1 MPLATEI
8 FPDQFI
14 SSEHFA
20 AGAMMTIRIEDVTAT
35 KVKDK
40 AKGDVPKGIA
50 HFTPLDKW
58 ATALSARQWMFPK
71 TMSHC
76 LRAMFGDY
84 TEQWIGKRVTLR
96 VDMIDEPGNRERKQ
110 IGAIRV
116 HGSPDI
122 ADRIVI
128 RVKLGLGRV
137 DIALVPTVDP
147 SAKTSDPASDAR
159 KTLAVRLAEDVKNG
173 AEEPYVRAACDE
185 SGVCSAEFVE
195 RLVARLFPKSETPA
209 G

>member
-20 AGAMMTIRIEDVTAT
+20 AGAMMTIRIEDVSAT

-40 AKGDVPKGIA
+40 AKGDMPKGIV

-58 ATALSARQWMFPK
+58 AQPLSARQWMFPK
-71 TMSHC
+71 TMNHC

-122 ADRIVI
+122 TDRIVI

-137 DIALVPTVDP
+137 DIALVPTIDP
-147 SAKTSDPASDAR
+147 SAKASDPASDAR
-159 KTLAVRLAEDVKNG
+159 KALAVKLAEDVKNG
-173 AEEPYVRAACDE
+173 AEVAFVRAACEE

-195 RLVARLFPKSETPA
+195 RLVGKLFPSRETPT